1 MECKGGEKVNQYLD
15 RLSEKARNLTHSP
28 GVYLM
33 KNKSGEIIYIG
44 KAKMLKN
51 RVSSYFQLNNPSHN
65 EKVKKMVSQVYD
77 FDYILVDSEFEALVL
92 ECSLIKQNSPKY
104 NILLKDDK
112 GYHYIKIT
120 KEDYPRITAQKQ
132 IVDDNAEYLGPYTSS
147 FSVKQTVDEVNKIF
161 MLPTCNK
168 KFPQDIKKTRP
179 CLNFHIKQCMGVC
192 KGKVSK
198 EEYNEILA
206 QAISYIKKGGNSL
219 VERLNIQME
228 AASDALDFEKAAKL
242 RDRISAI
249 KKIAD
254 TQKVYMINT
263 QNQDVIAF
271 AQNSTN
277 VGVAILKFRN
287 SQLTDKEDF
296 SLSDVY
302 DLAQTRQEFLNQY
315 YLSTVDVPQRIVVD
329 AEFEE
334 LRLLE
339 DYLTDKLKHRVK
351 IIVPQKGENKK
362 IVEMAY
368 ANASEKLSKRVE
380 RTGREVSALEEL
392 TKLLGLTKTPEYIEA
407 YDISNIGESAMVGGM
422 VVYENGRPLKKA
434 YKKFKIKDVVGQDD
448 YSSMREVITR
458 RLSHYEE
465 EKSTGEGFGRL
476 PDLILLDGGKGH
488 VAAILPIIENLKL
501 EIPVFGMVKD
511 SKHKTRAI
519 AKDGGEIA
527 ISGCRSAFSFVTNIQ
542 DEVHRYSINY
552 QKNVHKKTSFELTLT
567 RVDGI
572 GEKKAIALLK
582 KYKTKPELKK
592 ATVAELK
599 QTAKISDKT
608 AQELYDFIQEI

>member
-1 MECKGGEKVNQYLD
+1 MNQYLD
-15 RLSEKARNLTHSP
+15 RLSDKARNLTHSP

-51 RVSSYFQLNNPSHN
+51 RVSSYFQINNPSHN

-104 NILLKDDK
+104 NIMLKDDK

-120 KEDYPRITAQKQ
+120 KEEYPRITAQKQ
-132 IVDDNAEYLGPYTSS
+132 VIADNADYLGPYTSS

-168 KFPQDIKKTRP
+168 KFPQDIKKSRP

-192 KGKVSK
+192 KGRVSK
-198 EEYNEILA
+198 AEYNEIVA
-206 QAISYIKKGGNSL
+206 QAISYIKKGGSNL
-219 VERLNIQME
+219 VERLSIQME
-228 AASDALDFEKAAKL
+228 AAAEILDFEKAAKL
-242 RDRISAI
+242 RDRINAI

-263 QNQDVIAF
+263 PNQDVIAF

-277 VGVAILKFRN
+277 VAVTILKFRN

-296 SLSDVY
+296 LISDVY

-315 YLSTVDVPQRIVVD
+315 YLSAVDIPQKIILD

-334 LRLLE
+334 LNLLE
-339 DYLTDKLKHRVK
+339 SYLTDKLNRRVK
-351 IIVPQKGENKK
+351 IIVPQIGESKK

-392 TKLLGLTKTPEYIEA
+392 TKLLGLAKTPEYIEA
-407 YDISNIGESAMVGGM
+407 YDISNMGESAMVGGM

-434 YKKFKIKDVVGQDD
+434 YKKFKIRDVVGQDD

-458 RLSHYEE
+458 RFSHYEE

-488 VAAILPIIENLKL
+488 VAAILPIIEHLKL
-501 EIPVFGMVKD
+501 GVPVFGMVKD

-527 ISGCRSAFSFVTNIQ
+527 ISGCRSAFSFVTNVQ

-552 QKNVHKKTSFELTLT
+552 QKSVHKKTSFELTLT

-572 GEKKAIALLK
+572 GDKKAITLLK
-582 KYKTKPELKK
+582 KYKTKAELKK